1 MFLVCLFLN
10 HILSLSK
17 ENCNPKKQTSC
28 GIFVCFFEGL
38 LSRSANG
45 ASPCG
50 RLAFFEKISV
60 FPLSKAFGCAI
71 IKTTKKGDEKKMR
84 FADFLF
90 YLVLFTALLAP
101 GYILGKIGRLEEH
114 AMKSMTNLLTDV
126 ALPFL
131 VLSNLLK
138 TDFSSVG
145 ATELLV
151 CILFPLFLSLVLI
164 PVTAFF
170 FRGKEEGTAR
180 VCRFCAIF
188 PNCGFL
194 GIPLA
199 AALFPDDPR
208 PVLFLSLFNVFST
221 LIFLTLGISLLS
233 GDRRHTDLRR
243 AIFKPITVAVV
254 LGVLLSVTGIGSR
267 FPFIDVF
274 ASYPAALTTPL
285 AMTVLG
291 FSLSRMKLRE
301 MVTTRELYST
311 SLVKLVLCPLL
322 ALAALFLIELLPGV
336 TLDSSLVVAMLIAS
350 GVSSAASAPA
360 LVETYGE
367 KPQLAAILTLGT
379 TLLCVATLPLL
390 SLLADLLF

>member
-1 MFLVCLFLN
+1 
-10 HILSLSK
+10 
-17 ENCNPKKQTSC
+17 
-28 GIFVCFFEGL
+28 
-38 LSRSANG
+38 
-45 ASPCG
+45 
-50 RLAFFEKISV
+50 
-60 FPLSKAFGCAI
+60 
-71 IKTTKKGDEKKMR
+71 MR

-101 GYILGKIGRLEEH
+101 GYILGKLGRLEEH
-114 AMKSMTNLLTDV
+114 AMKSMSNLLTDV

-138 TDFSSVG
+138 TDFSSIGV
-145 ATELLV
+145 TELLV
-151 CILFPLFLSLVLI
+151 CILFPLFTSFAPI
-164 PVTAFF
+164 PITALL
-170 FRGKEEGTAR
+170 FRGKEEATAR

-188 PNCGFL
+188 PNCSFL

-221 LIFLTLGISLLS
+221 LIYLTLGVSILS
-233 GDRRHTDLRR
+233 GDRRHADLRR
-243 AIFKPITVAVV
+243 AFLKPITVAVV
-254 LGVLLSVTGIGSR
+254 LGVLLSVTGLGAR
-267 FPFIDVF
+267 LPFIATF
-274 ASYPAALTTPL
+274 TAYPAALTTPL

-291 FSLSRMKLRE
+291 FSLSRIKLRE

-311 SLVKLVLCPLL
+311 SLVKLVISPLL

-336 TLDSSLVVAMLIAS
+336 SLDSSLVVAMLIAS

-360 LVETYGE
+360 LAETYGE

-379 TLLCVATLPLL
+379 TLLCVVTLPLL
-390 SLLADLLF
+390 SLLSEFLF